1 MGDSAARP
9 SLAEVLASEPEDGLC
24 DADPLAHYAEVTP
37 RALAILNL
45 SDCQKQLHRWR
56 EEPLRLAQAAK
67 AVHLA
72 MQAALTD
79 ALAGSTGLGAYSE
92 RLRAEY
98 LAYFEESRTGEATP
112 PAGDF
117 VLPFPALLARAME
130 HPMEW
135 SGRKLEVSQ
144 DELEALDRLTFIRH
158 RVEHPRPQ
166 SHFIEPL
173 FIALTLPVAA
183 RLTME
188 LLDVCAHQYQEG
200 ERARVELSVAAIS
213 KLCQE
218 ID

>member
-1 MGDSAARP
+1 MSEQAASP
-9 SLAEVLASEPEDGLC
+9 SLTEVLAGESEDGLC
-24 DADPLAHYAEVTP
+24 DVDPLAHYAEITP

-45 SDCQKQLHRWR
+45 SDCQQQLERWR

-92 RLRAEY
+92 KLRAEY
-98 LAYFEESRTGEATP
+98 LAFLEESRRGEATP

-117 VLPFPALLARAME
+117 VMPFPALLARAME

-135 SGRKLEVSQ
+135 SGRKLEVSEN
-144 DELEALDRLTFIRH
+144 ELKALERLTFVRH

-173 FIALTLPVAA
+173 FIASTLPVAA
-183 RLTME
+183 RLTRE
-188 LLDVCAHQYQEG
+188 LLDVCDHQYEQG
-200 ERARVELSVAAIS
+200 ERATVESSVAQIS
-213 KLCQE
+213 QLCSDIQ
-218 ID
+218 